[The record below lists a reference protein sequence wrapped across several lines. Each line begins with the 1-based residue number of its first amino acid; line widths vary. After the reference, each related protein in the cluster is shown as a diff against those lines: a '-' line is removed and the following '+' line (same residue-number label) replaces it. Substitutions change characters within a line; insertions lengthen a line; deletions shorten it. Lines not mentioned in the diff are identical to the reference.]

1 MRLLLTLIFSMILT
15 GMIWVTV
22 VASIERN
29 LFEAG
34 SELMTDAWFRATLAD
49 AYFGFITFFTWVAYR
64 ETSWTA
70 RALWLIAILLLGNI
84 AMAIYVLLQL
94 RRANPDW
101 PVYSLLLRPEHFSN
115 RPMAAQP
122 N

>member
-15 GMIWVTV
+15 GMLCVTV

-29 LFEAG
+29 VLVAG
-34 SELMTDAWFRATLAD
+34 SELMPDAWFRATLAD
-49 AYFGFITFFTWVAYR
+49 AYFGFITFFIWVAYR

-70 RALWLIAILLLGNI
+70 RVLWLFAVLLLGNI

-115 RPMAAQP
+115 RPMATQP